1 MCGIF
6 VVIPKKNNVNL
17 EKAKESLI
25 KLKNRGPDY
34 SFYKIIENV
43 FFGQT
48 VLSMSGKFKRNINDN
63 FSKSKNFFIV
73 YNGEIYN
80 YKNLSKTLLE
90 EKHKIFSD
98 TQVLVNLFEKYSS
111 ENIHKYLDGMYAY
124 VLYDKK
130 NNKIL
135 ISRDPQGEKSLYKYE
150 DSKQIILS
158 SEISPILHYIK
169 EKELNLNVLKTYFL
183 SRHFIQFDKTIYK
196 NIQNI
201 EPGQVI
207 EVNLK
212 NYKIKQLSSVSISYL
227 INEDLYRKNSLKK
240 EEELLEELDFLF
252 KKNIQE
258 MIPQKRNF
266 TSIVSGGID
275 STLISYYL
283 DRYSNPKKIFSIN
296 HLGKDYISNKIIL
309 FNRFFSKK
317 ITSIEINKFDYFKY
331 LNESTKICCSP
342 ISSHDFVGKLLLAKK
357 TKENNCKAIFGGDGA
372 DEYFGGYET
381 YSQKIYNNNNCSDY
395 TKILHNKYLNNNEEL
410 IYFKKKMK
418 QKWTDSKESYAFISN
433 KSERIKLSMM
443 LIDSMVQLPSVGLR
457 GTDLMSMSQ
466 SVEPR
471 SLFLR
476 KDLITFALNL
486 PIKFKIMKKKN
497 KIINKYLLKKLFE
510 KKFNKKLI
518 FKKQGFSGFP
528 NEIKE
533 FLPPRK
539 NFLLKKYDKSLSKM
553 LFSKIGKSLEWKV
566 LNTEYFLR
574 TTVK

>member
-48 VLSMSGKFKRNINDN
+48 VLSMSGKFKKNINDN

-275 STLISYYL
+275 STLMYES
-283 DRYSNPKKIFSIN
+283 FA
-296 HLGKDYISNKIIL
+296 LGKKTIFFDCRVIDSYLRKNRHFAWPYNFERKGFFWTDQLTINSISLMIDKI
-309 FNRFFSKK
+309 
-317 ITSIEINKFDYFKY
+317 
-331 LNESTKICCSP
+331 
-342 ISSHDFVGKLLLAKK
+342 KK
-357 TKENNCKAIFGGDGA
+357 TNQKKWRIKTKKYIPYLMNY
-372 DEYFGGYET
+372 DEGNLNFKKVV
-381 YSQKIYNNNNCSDY
+381 S
-395 TKILHNKYLNNNEEL
+395 KIL
-410 IYFKKKMK
+410 
-418 QKWTDSKESYAFISN
+418 
-433 KSERIKLSMM
+433 
-443 LIDSMVQLPSVGLR
+443 
-457 GTDLMSMSQ
+457 
-466 SVEPR
+466 
-471 SLFLR
+471 
-476 KDLITFALNL
+476 
-486 PIKFKIMKKKN
+486 KN
-497 KIINKYLLKKLFE
+497 
-510 KKFNKKLI
+510 
-518 FKKQGFSGFP
+518 
-528 NEIKE
+528 
-533 FLPPRK
+533 
-539 NFLLKKYDKSLSKM
+539 
-553 LFSKIGKSLEWKV
+553 
-566 LNTEYFLR
+566 
-574 TTVK
+574 